1 MFYYN
6 KERSMQNFFSKA
18 EDGFT
23 FNIAMKQTLTTSGD
37 GYWSDVAKNVL
48 VTDIGMFVTTENTAD
63 EGEEAS
69 YCDADMYVLYDEATW
84 DNSVDGL
91 IYTDSAFLEQ
101 VQEQLYNALLQL
113 NIDTATAKEVAYSVS
128 YSEQGM
134 QDDGRV
140 SLDAFDFADFMRSF
154 YANNTVLA

>member
-1 MFYYN
+1 
-6 KERSMQNFFSKA
+6 
-18 EDGFT
+18 
-23 FNIAMKQTLTTSGD
+23 
-37 GYWSDVAKNVL
+37 
-48 VTDIGMFVTTENTAD
+48 
-63 EGEEAS
+63 
-69 YCDADMYVLYDEATW
+69 MYVLYNEATW

-101 VQEQLYNALLQL
+101 VQAKLFEALQQL

-140 SLDAFDFADFMRSF
+140 SLDAFEFADFMRSF
-154 YANNTVLA
+154 YAGVVA

>member
-1 MFYYN
+1 
-6 KERSMQNFFSKA
+6 MQKFFSDASA
-18 EDGFT
+18 EGFT
-23 FNIAMKQTLTTSGD
+23 FNISTDEVFTTSGN
-37 GYWSDVAKNVL
+37 GYWSEAVKDVR
-48 VTDIGMFVTTENTAD
+48 VTDIGMFVTTVNDAD
-63 EGEEAS
+63 EGEEAM

-101 VQEQLYNALLQL
+101 LQEQLYNALLQL

>member
-1 MFYYN
+1 
-6 KERSMQNFFSKA
+6 MQNFFSA
-18 EDGFT
+18 EEDGFT
-23 FNIAMKQTLTTSGD
+23 FNISTDEVFTTSGN
-37 GYWSDVAKNVL
+37 GYWSEAVKDVR
-48 VTDIGMFVTTENTAD
+48 VTDIGMFVTTVNEAD

-84 DNSVDGL
+84 NNSEDGL
-91 IYTDSAFLEQ
+91 IYTDSAFIAQ
-101 VQEQLYNALLQL
+101 VQAALFKALREL
-113 NIDTATAKEVAYSVS
+113 NIDEATAKEVAYSVS

>member
-1 MFYYN
+1 
-6 KERSMQNFFSKA
+6 MQKFFDKA

-23 FNIAMKQTLTTSGD
+23 FNISTDEVFTTSGD
-37 GYWSDVAKNVL
+37 GYWSEAVKNVR
-48 VTDIGMFVTTENTAD
+48 VTDIGMFISTVNEAD
-63 EGEEAS
+63 ADEEAS
-69 YCDADMYVLYDEATW
+69 YCDGDMYVLYDEATW

-101 VQEQLYNALLQL
+101 VQAALFKALQQL

-140 SLDAFDFADFMRSF
+140 SLDAFEFADFMRKF
-154 YANNTVLA
+154 NTVLA

>member
-1 MFYYN
+1 
-6 KERSMQNFFSKA
+6 MQNFFSVDGA
-18 EDGFT
+18 DGFT
-23 FNIAMKQTLTTSGD
+23 FNVAMEQTFTTSGD

-84 DNSVDGL
+84 DNEVDGL

-101 VQEQLYNALLQL
+101 VQEALFNALRELGVGE
-113 NIDTATAKEVAYSVS
+113 ATAKEVAYSVS

-140 SLDAFDFADFMRSF
+140 SLDAFEFADFMRNF
-154 YANNTVLA
+154 YANTVLA